1 MGQLV
6 AYKKWPFTGGVNYK
20 DLTGKIFGVLVYRWS
35 LMRGGQTGR
44 FDCSYVKELG
54 MYDLTQMKAYSRDKY
69 LFETKKKNNKNRER
83 EVLIG
88 LLDHTCFSAHVPA

>member
-69 LFETKKKNNKNRER
+69 LFETKKK
-83 EVLIG
+83 
-88 LLDHTCFSAHVPA
+88 